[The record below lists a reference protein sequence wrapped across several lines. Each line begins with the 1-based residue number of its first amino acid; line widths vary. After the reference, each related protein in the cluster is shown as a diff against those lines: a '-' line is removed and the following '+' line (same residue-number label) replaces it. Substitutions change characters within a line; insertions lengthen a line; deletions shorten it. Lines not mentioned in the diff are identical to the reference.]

1 MIPSAEECIELM
13 DKYEMLDNIR
23 AHSFVVE
30 KVANMIARGNI
41 DAGCDIS
48 IEKVTAGS
56 LMHDIG
62 KTLCLNTKDDHA
74 AKGKEIC
81 IENNFNEIADIVDE
95 HIRLK
100 SYKPEEDIRVKE
112 IVYYADKRVN
122 HDKIVSLD
130 ERLEY
135 LLTRYAGGNKK
146 ISHLIIMNFNECKEV
161 EKKLFARLDFRPDEL
176 SGIIGDL

>member
-13 DKYEMLDNIR
+13 DRYGMLDNIR

-30 KVANMIARGNI
+30 KVANRIAMGNI

-62 KTLCLNTKDDHA
+62 KTLCLDTKDNHA
-74 AKGKEIC
+74 VKGKEIC
-81 IENNFNEIADIVDE
+81 IQNNFSEIADIVDE
-95 HIRLK
+95 HIILK
-100 SYKPEEDIRVKE
+100 SYEPEGSIRVRE
-112 IVYYADKRVN
+112 IVYYSDKRVN
-122 HDKIVSLD
+122 HNKIVSLD

-135 LLTRYAGGNKK
+135 LLTRYAKGNKK
-146 ISHLIIMNFNECKEV
+146 ISHLIINNFNVCKDV

-176 SGIIGDL
+176 SRIIRDV